1 MHSQITTLVALGC
14 LLSSCS
20 SQMVHG
26 SALPSWPPSYDM
38 KRSTFM
44 MACNNT
50 GPFNATFAA
59 KWGIADFDWSNWKSG
74 ENGWTNAVPMDC
86 EEKLARQAA
95 MTKAVNPETRVFV
108 CELFG
113 CLRFEFLTSRLF
125 TDRNM
130 VKALPWYSSVRKKLV
145 DPQYSDFFLHFNCNR
160 SSGAK
165 YDNGCHVPVEGTSL
179 YHDQEQTPHG
189 KTCGHT
195 TGLSPCCGV
204 PCGEYVSAD
213 GALLWND

>member
-1 MHSQITTLVALGC
+1 MRVVAIALAAAC
-14 LLSSCS
+14 LLPSCS

-26 SALPSWPPSYDM
+26 SALPSWPPTYDM

-74 ENGWTNAVPMDC
+74 EDGWTNAVPMDC

-108 CELFG
+108 CE
-113 CLRFEFLTSRLF
+113 
-125 TDRNM
+125 
-130 VKALPWYSSVRKKLV
+130 SV
-145 DPQYSDFFLHFNCNR
+145 Y
-160 SSGAK
+160 
-165 YDNGCHVPVEGTSL
+165 
-179 YHDQEQTPHG
+179 
-189 KTCGHT
+189 CG
-195 TGLSPCCGV
+195 
-204 PCGEYVSAD
+204 
-213 GALLWND
+213 